1 MLSMPLL
8 GLGGRSDGENLFLVR
23 SGEVGGDKI
32 CRPMRVCSPR
42 QRGGGAMS
50 FHKTEQFLELARR
63 AAASRQGISL
73 EDVVTRY
80 EVSLRT
86 AQRMLH
92 ALENH
97 FPNTETWLDGQGR
110 KRWRIPGGHLREFF
124 SVSAEEVAAIELGI
138 AHLNRSGLNLEG
150 KALQTI
156 RDKILAL
163 LPSSQVSRIEPDTDA
178 LLEAQG
184 FVARPGPRPRVDE
197 KVALEVAEA
206 IKACRYLNIYYK
218 SHADEAPVLRKVAP
232 YGLLSGY
239 RRYLVA
245 MDPAGPRKGSIKT
258 YRMDAI
264 TSAALSDK
272 FFERPADFSLQTF
285 ANRGFALYQN
295 DAEYGEVEWRFA
307 PVAADHVRGTLF
319 HPEQTEEILEDRS
332 IIIRFKAAGHLEMA
346 WYLYQWGDKVEV
358 LKPASLR
365 DLVKDHKRS
374 DFPVLP

>member
-1 MLSMPLL
+1 
-8 GLGGRSDGENLFLVR
+8 
-23 SGEVGGDKI
+23 
-32 CRPMRVCSPR
+32 
-42 QRGGGAMS
+42 MS
-50 FHKTEQFLELARR
+50 FQKTEQFLELARR

-80 EVSLRT
+80 EVSIRT

-92 ALENH
+92 ALENY
-97 FPNTETWLDGQGR
+97 FPNTEAWLDGHGR

-138 AHLNRSGLNLEG
+138 AHLNRSGLNMEG

-156 RDKILAL
+156 RDKVLAL

-178 LLEAQG
+178 ILEAQG

-206 IKACRYLNIYYK
+206 IKACRYLNIHYK
-218 SHADEAPVLRKVAP
+218 SHSDRKPMLRTVAP

-264 TSAALSDK
+264 TSAALSEK
-272 FFERPADFSLQTF
+272 FFERPTDFSLQAF
-285 ANRGFALYQN
+285 ASRGFALYQN

-307 PVAADHVRGTLF
+307 PEASAQVQETLF
-319 HPEQTEEILEDRS
+319 HPEQTEEVLADGS

-358 LKPASLR
+358 IKPPGLR
-365 DLVKDHKRS
+365 DLVERYQRS
-374 DFPVLP
+374 DFPVCP

>member
-1 MLSMPLL
+1 
-8 GLGGRSDGENLFLVR
+8 
-23 SGEVGGDKI
+23 
-32 CRPMRVCSPR
+32 
-42 QRGGGAMS
+42 MS
-50 FHKTEQFLELARR
+50 FNKTEKFLELARR

-73 EDVVTRY
+73 DDVVSRY
-80 EVSLRT
+80 EVSFRT
-86 AQRMLH
+86 AQRMLR
-92 ALENH
+92 ALEH
-97 FPNTETWLDGQGR
+97 QFPNTETWLDSQGR
-110 KRWRIPGGHLREFF
+110 KRWRIPGGQLREFF

-138 AHLNRSGLNLEG
+138 AHLNRSGLKLEG
-150 KALQTI
+150 KALEAI

-178 LLEAQG
+178 ILEAQG

-206 IKACRYLNIYYK
+206 IKACRYLEIYYK

-245 MDPAGPRKGSIKT
+245 MDPASRRKGAIKT

-264 TSAALSDK
+264 SSAVVTDK
-272 FFERPADFSLQTF
+272 FFERPTDFSLQAF

-307 PVAADHVRGTLF
+307 PESSAHVQETLF
-319 HPEQTEEILEDRS
+319 HPEQTEEVLADGS

-358 LKPASLR
+358 IKPPSLR
-365 DLVKDHKRS
+365 DLVERYQRF